1 MIPLWYTESEL
12 PSFPRLTDNPPC
24 VFLRFLDPLAHPWAL
39 GALPLLLVSCSG
51 RAQALLSPAQGCY
64 KNTVRGEMELHLP
77 FEFSKDFKLIVEA
90 MVPENKLTRRGGGWG
105 GEQVFE
111 LKESEIFLK
120 PHIQRDGRH
129 HSRNDLCISHLSS
142 MLIKYPK

>member
-24 VFLRFLDPLAHPWAL
+24 VFLHFLDPLSHPWAL

-90 MVPENKLTRRGGGWG
+90 MVPENKLTRRGVGGWG
-105 GEQVFE
+105 TS
-111 LKESEIFLK
+111 L
-120 PHIQRDGRH
+120 
-129 HSRNDLCISHLSS
+129 
-142 MLIKYPK
+142 

>member
-1 MIPLWYTESEL
+1 
-12 PSFPRLTDNPPC
+12 
-24 VFLRFLDPLAHPWAL
+24 
-39 GALPLLLVSCSG
+39 
-51 RAQALLSPAQGCY
+51 
-64 KNTVRGEMELHLP
+64 MELHLP

-90 MVPENKLTRRGGGWG
+90 MVPENKLTRRGLGGVCVW

-142 MLIKYPK
+142 VVIKYPK